1 VEGLWKWRAP
11 HRLNM
16 LVVKLL
22 RPLKEAAALGP
33 HGAIVTLREIDVLPV
48 WKLNYAQTSRG
59 FPKYAKLVTVD
70 RYAYAAHGQI
80 FNSPCEFTLV
90 FVRGL
95 SKASSYFLARSQ

>member
-1 VEGLWKWRAP
+1 MEGLWKWRAP

-48 WKLNYAQTSRG
+48 WKLNYATNLQRVSEARKAGDCRSIRLRRARTNIQQPLRVHSGVRKG
-59 FPKYAKLVTVD
+59 SIQSVF
-70 RYAYAAHGQI
+70 I
-80 FNSPCEFTLV
+80 FL
-90 FVRGL
+90 G
-95 SKASSYFLARSQ
+95 A